1 MKTTDITVKKIVG
14 GMSDEE
20 LVQLVKDYDEFEEKC
35 CIGDCLLRQKVYQ
48 LCATDTV
55 LVHFHL
61 LATGLT
67 LHAQRELLSRNKII

>member
-1 MKTTDITVKKIVG
+1 MKTSDITVKKIVG

-20 LVQLVKDYDEFEEKC
+20 LVQLVKDYDKFEEKC
-35 CIGDCLLRQKVYQ
+35 CIGDCLLRQKVNEMCNDKDIVY
-48 LCATDTV
+48 
-55 LVHFHL
+55 FHL